1 MPTSTY
7 AQFTKFING
16 NIPSIRQLPINRNK
30 EYWIREL
37 KNRDFSETYIITR
50 VPRILKQYGIHS
62 TYIYMSLEN
71 MAYILSRHNQEY
83 SVDSYLK
90 MKETIDDNDLLLHGE
105 HNNNLDYRFYKIFL
119 LNPDKLNDRKNFG
132 IEIVIDKKED
142 FYNEMIVHMNYVG
155 KTRKRYIRRYIDLS
169 NDNKL
174 IDRNNELMYNSSRKS
189 QG

>member
-90 MKETIDDNDLLLHGE
+90 MKETIDDYDLLLHGE
-105 HNNNLDYRFYKIFL
+105 HLNMLDFKFYKLFRTIT
-119 LNPDKLNDRKNFG
+119 PDMNKKEKYYG
-132 IEIVIDKKED
+132 IEVVIDKKEEFID
-142 FYNEMIVHMNYVG
+142 ELIVHMNYWG
-155 KTRKRYIRRYIDLS
+155 RKKKKALLKYDELIK
-169 NDNKL
+169 NDKL
-174 IDRNNELMYNSSRKS
+174 IDSK
-189 QG
+189 